1 MILHISNGER
11 GYLFRSKRWQSSRE
25 SSNNEYLSTY
35 AEHSNFVLYVVLYL
49 KSKFQLFQRNIFTS
63 DFDYI
68 EDVKGYAVSSR
79 KKPMLVDQRG
89 YIYTTVRFSKN
100 SPNVYWRCQKRDCRA
115 RAVSL
120 HNKIIHLSGT
130 HDHSIQE
137 TSYIVSD
144 RGSE

>member
-1 MILHISNGER
+1 MTPPFFCYYFIFKI
-11 GYLFRSKRWQSSRE
+11 KV
-25 SSNNEYLSTY
+25 STVFK
-35 AEHSNFVLYVVLYL
+35 E
-49 KSKFQLFQRNIFTS
+49 NIFTS

>member
-1 MILHISNGER
+1 MVPPSFCFYFIYKIKVSIV
-11 GYLFRSKRWQSSRE
+11 FK
-25 SSNNEYLSTY
+25 
-35 AEHSNFVLYVVLYL
+35 
-49 KSKFQLFQRNIFTS
+49 RNIFTS